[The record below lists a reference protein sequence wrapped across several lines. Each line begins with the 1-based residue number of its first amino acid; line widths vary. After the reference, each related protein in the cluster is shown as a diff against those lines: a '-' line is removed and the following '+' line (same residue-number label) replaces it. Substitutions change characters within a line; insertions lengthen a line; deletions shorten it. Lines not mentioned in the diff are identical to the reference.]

1 MAEAMNVYKKLLA
14 VQSKIKCNKNQKNSF
29 GNYNYRSCEDI
40 LEAVKPHLVEVKATI
55 MLSDTIELVGDWH
68 YVKAIATFMDL
79 ETGNRIDVSAY
90 AREEFVSG
98 KKMDYPQFTGSSSS
112 YARKYA
118 LNGMLLLDD
127 NKDPDGDN
135 YQNPDGDKHAPTPK
149 KEEPKP
155 QTKQLTKE
163 DEEAREK
170 LIAYCKENKINMAM
184 VAKQYPEVASRGTK
198 KVFEYVLSEVS
209 SQLGSLPEAW
219 FLKEG
224 K

>member
-1 MAEAMNVYKKLLA
+1 MEEVMNVYKKLLA

-68 YVKAIATFMDL
+68 YVKATATFMDL
-79 ETGNRIDVSAY
+79 ETGNSIVVSAY

-127 NKDPDGDN
+127 SKDPDSDV
-135 YQNPDGDKHAPTPK
+135 YQEPEKNEPK

-163 DEEAREK
+163 DVDAREK
-170 LIAYCKENKINMAM
+170 LIAYCKENK
-184 VAKQYPEVASRGTK
+184 KQKDG
-198 KVFEYVLSEVS
+198 
-209 SQLGSLPEAW
+209 
-219 FLKEG
+219 KEEQEQDVIEDSYG
-224 K
+224 NGCKAIP

>member
-1 MAEAMNVYKKLLA
+1 MEEVMNVYKKLLA

-68 YVKAIATFMDL
+68 YVKATATFMDL

-127 NKDPDGDN
+127 SKDPDSDA
-135 YQNPDGDKHAPTPK
+135 YQEPAKNEPK

-155 QTKQLTKE
+155 QAKQLTKE
-163 DEEAREK
+163 DVDAREK

-198 KVFEYVLSEVS
+198 KVFDYVLSEIS
-209 SQLGSLPEAW
+209 SQLNSLPEAW

>member
-1 MAEAMNVYKKLLA
+1 MEEVMNVYKKLLA

-68 YVKAIATFMDL
+68 YVKATATFMDL
-79 ETGNRIDVSAY
+79 ETGNSIVVSAY

-127 NKDPDGDN
+127 SKDPDSDA
-135 YQNPDGDKHAPTPK
+135 YQEPEKNEPK

-163 DEEAREK
+163 DVEAREK
-170 LIAYCKENKINMAM
+170 LIAYCKEHKINMAM

-198 KVFEYVLSEVS
+198 KVFDYVLSEIS
-209 SQLGSLPEAW
+209 CQLSSLPEAW

>member
-1 MAEAMNVYKKLLA
+1 MTEVMNVYKKLLA

-68 YVKAIATFMDL
+68 YVKATATFVDL
-79 ETGNRIDVSAY
+79 ETGNSIEVKAY

-127 NKDPDGDN
+127 SKDPDSDA
-135 YQNPDGDKHAPTPK
+135 YQEPAPTTK
-149 KEEPKP
+149 KEDPKP

-163 DEEAREK
+163 DVEAREK
-170 LIAYCKENKINMAM
+170 LISYCKENKINMSM

-198 KVFEYVLSEVS
+198 KVFDYVLSEIE
-209 SQLGSLPEAW
+209 SQLSSLPEAW

>member
-1 MAEAMNVYKKLLA
+1 MEEVMNVYKKLLA

-68 YVKAIATFMDL
+68 YVRATATFVDL
-79 ETGNRIDVSAY
+79 ETGNSIGVSAY

-127 NKDPDGDN
+127 SKDPDSDA
-135 YQNPDGDKHAPTPK
+135 YQETAQNEPK

-163 DEEAREK
+163 DVEAREK

-198 KVFEYVLSEVS
+198 KVFDYVLSEIS
-209 SQLGSLPEAW
+209 CQLSSLPEAW

>member
-1 MAEAMNVYKKLLA
+1 MAEVMNVYKKLLA

-68 YVKAIATFMDL
+68 YVKATATFMDL
-79 ETGNRIDVSAY
+79 ETGDRIDVSAY

-127 NKDPDGDN
+127 SKDPDSDA
-135 YQNPDGDKHAPTPK
+135 YQEPVKNEPK

-163 DEEAREK
+163 DVDAREK

-198 KVFEYVLSEVS
+198 KVFDYVLSEIS
-209 SQLGSLPEAW
+209 SQLTSLPEAW

>member
-1 MAEAMNVYKKLLA
+1 MAEVMNVYKKLLA

-68 YVKAIATFMDL
+68 YVKATATFMDL
-79 ETGNRIDVSAY
+79 ETGERIDVSAY

-127 NKDPDGDN
+127 SKDPDSDA
-135 YQNPDGDKHAPTPK
+135 YQEPTPTK

-163 DEEAREK
+163 DVDAREK

-198 KVFEYVLSEVS
+198 KVFDYVLSEIS
-209 SQLGSLPEAW
+209 SQLTSLPEAW

>member
-1 MAEAMNVYKKLLA
+1 MAEVMNVYKKLLA
-14 VQSKIKCNKNQKNSF
+14 VQSKIKCNKNQQNNF
-29 GNYNYRSCEDI
+29 GNYKYRSCEDI
-40 LEAVKPHLVEVKATI
+40 LEAVKPHLVEVKAII

-68 YVKAIATFMDL
+68 YVKATATFVDL
-79 ETGNRIDVSAY
+79 ETGDSIDVSAY

-127 NKDPDGDN
+127 SKDPDSDA
-135 YQNPDGDKHAPTPK
+135 YQEPAKNEPK

-163 DEEAREK
+163 DVDAREK
-170 LIAYCKENKINMAM
+170 LIAYCKEHKINMAM

-198 KVFEYVLSEVS
+198 KVFDYVLSEIS
-209 SQLGSLPEAW
+209 SQLTSLPEAW

>member
-1 MAEAMNVYKKLLA
+1 MEEVMNVYKKLLA

-68 YVKAIATFMDL
+68 YVKATATFMDL

-127 NKDPDGDN
+127 SKDPDSDA
-135 YQNPDGDKHAPTPK
+135 YQEPAKNEPK

-155 QTKQLTKE
+155 QAKQLTKE
-163 DEEAREK
+163 DVDAREK

-184 VAKQYPEVASRGTK
+184 VAKQYPAVASRGTK
-198 KVFEYVLSEVS
+198 KVFDYVLSEIS
-209 SQLGSLPEAW
+209 SQLTSLPEAW

>member
-1 MAEAMNVYKKLLA
+1 MSEVMNVYKKLLA

-68 YVKAIATFMDL
+68 YVKATATFVDL
-79 ETGNRIDVSAY
+79 ETGDRIDVNAY

-127 NKDPDGDN
+127 SKDPDSDA
-135 YQNPDGDKHAPTPK
+135 YQEPVKNEPK

-163 DEEAREK
+163 DVDAREK
-170 LIAYCKENKINMAM
+170 LITYCKENKINMAM

-198 KVFEYVLSEVS
+198 KVFDYVLSEIE
-209 SQLGSLPEAW
+209 SQLSSLPEAW

>member
-1 MAEAMNVYKKLLA
+1 MAEVMNVYKKLLA

-29 GNYNYRSCEDI
+29 GNYKYRSCEDI

-68 YVKAIATFMDL
+68 YVKATATFMDL
-79 ETGNRIDVSAY
+79 ETGNSIVVSAY

-127 NKDPDGDN
+127 SKDPDSDA
-135 YQNPDGDKHAPTPK
+135 YQEPTPTK

-163 DEEAREK
+163 DVEAREK
-170 LIAYCKENKINMAM
+170 LIAYCKEHKINMAM
-184 VAKQYPEVASRGTK
+184 VVKQYPEVASRGTK
-198 KVFEYVLSEVS
+198 KVFDYILSEVS
-209 SQLGSLPEAW
+209 GQLSSLPEAW

>member
-1 MAEAMNVYKKLLA
+1 MAEVMNVYKKLLGI
-14 VQSKIKCNKNQKNSF
+14 QTKIKCNKNQQNNF
-29 GNYNYRSCEDI
+29 GNYKYRSCEDI
-40 LEAVKPHLVEVKATI
+40 LEAVKPHLVEAKATI

-68 YVKAIATFMDL
+68 YVKATATFVDL
-79 ETGNRIDVSAY
+79 ETGNSIEVKAY

-118 LNGMLLLDD
+118 LNGLLLLDD
-127 NKDPDGDN
+127 AKDPDSDT
-135 YQNPDGDKHAPTPK
+135 YQDPTPK

-155 QTKQLTKE
+155 QTKQITKE
-163 DEEAREK
+163 DVEAREK

-198 KVFEYVLSEVS
+198 KVFEYVLSEIG
-209 SQLGSLPEAW
+209 SQLSSLPEAW
-219 FLKEG
+219 FIKEG

>member
-1 MAEAMNVYKKLLA
+1 MEEVMNVYKKLLA

-68 YVKAIATFMDL
+68 YVKATATFMDL
-79 ETGNRIDVSAY
+79 ETGNSIVVSAY

-127 NKDPDGDN
+127 SKDPDSDA
-135 YQNPDGDKHAPTPK
+135 YQETAQNEPK

-163 DEEAREK
+163 DVEAREK

-198 KVFEYVLSEVS
+198 KVFDYVLSEIS
-209 SQLGSLPEAW
+209 CQLSSLPDAW

>member
-1 MAEAMNVYKKLLA
+1 MAEVMNVYKKLLA

-68 YVKAIATFMDL
+68 YVKATATFVDL
-79 ETGNRIDVSAY
+79 ETGNSIDVSAY

-127 NKDPDGDN
+127 SKDPDSDA
-135 YQNPDGDKHAPTPK
+135 YQEPAKNEPK

-163 DEEAREK
+163 DVDAREK

-198 KVFEYVLSEVS
+198 KVFDYVLSEIS
-209 SQLGSLPEAW
+209 SQLTSLPEAW

>member
-1 MAEAMNVYKKLLA
+1 MAEVMNVYKKLLA

-68 YVKAIATFMDL
+68 YVKATAKFVDL
-79 ETGNRIDVSAY
+79 ETGNSIDVSAY

-118 LNGMLLLDD
+118 LNGILLLDD
-127 NKDPDGDN
+127 SKDPDSDT
-135 YQNPDGDKHAPTPK
+135 YQEPAQNEPK

-163 DEEAREK
+163 DVEAREK
-170 LIAYCKENKINMAM
+170 LIYYCKENKINMAM

-198 KVFEYVLSEVS
+198 KVFDYVLSEIS
-209 SQLGSLPEAW
+209 SQLTSLPEAW

>member
-1 MAEAMNVYKKLLA
+1 MAEVMNVYKKLLA

-40 LEAVKPHLVEVKATI
+40 LEAVKPHLNEVKATI

-68 YVKAIATFMDL
+68 YVKATATFIDL
-79 ETGNRIDVSAY
+79 ESGNKIDVSAY

-127 NKDPDGDN
+127 SKDPDSDA
-135 YQNPDGDKHAPTPK
+135 YQEPTPTPK
-149 KEEPKP
+149 NEPKP
-155 QTKQLTKE
+155 QPKQITKE
-163 DEEAREK
+163 DVEAREK
-170 LIAYCKENKINMAM
+170 LIAYCKEHKINMAM
-184 VAKQYPEVASRGTK
+184 VAKQYPEVATRGTK
-198 KVFEYVLSEVS
+198 KVFEYVISEIS
-209 SQLGSLPEAW
+209 SQITALPEAW
-219 FLKEG
+219 FIKEG

>member
-1 MAEAMNVYKKLLA
+1 MAEVMNVYKKLLA

-40 LEAVKPHLVEVKATI
+40 LEAVKPHLIEVKATI

-68 YVKAIATFMDL
+68 YVKATATFVDL
-79 ETGNRIDVSAY
+79 ETGNSIDVSAY

-127 NKDPDGDN
+127 SKDPDSDA
-135 YQNPDGDKHAPTPK
+135 YQEPAQNEPK

-163 DEEAREK
+163 DVDAREK
-170 LIAYCKENKINMAM
+170 LIAYCKEHKINMAM

-198 KVFEYVLSEVS
+198 KVFDYVLSEIS
-209 SQLGSLPEAW
+209 SQLTSLPEAW

>member
-1 MAEAMNVYKKLLA
+1 MEEVMNVYKKLLA

-68 YVKAIATFMDL
+68 YVKATATFMDL

-127 NKDPDGDN
+127 SKDPDSDA
-135 YQNPDGDKHAPTPK
+135 YQEPAKNEPK

-155 QTKQLTKE
+155 QAKQLTKE
-163 DEEAREK
+163 DVDAREK

-198 KVFEYVLSEVS
+198 KVFDYVLREIS
-209 SQLGSLPEAW
+209 SQLTSLPEAW

>member
-1 MAEAMNVYKKLLA
+1 MAEVMNVYKKLLA

-68 YVKAIATFMDL
+68 YVKATATFVDL
-79 ETGNRIDVSAY
+79 ETGNSIEVKAY

-127 NKDPDGDN
+127 SKDPDSDA
-135 YQNPDGDKHAPTPK
+135 YQESAQNEPK

-163 DEEAREK
+163 DVDAREK
-170 LIAYCKENKINMAM
+170 LIAYCKEHKINMAM

-198 KVFEYVLSEVS
+198 KVFDYVLSEIS
-209 SQLGSLPEAW
+209 GQLNSLPEAW

>member
-1 MAEAMNVYKKLLA
+1 MEEVMNVYKKLLA

-29 GNYNYRSCEDI
+29 GNYNYRSGEDI

-68 YVKAIATFMDL
+68 YVKATATFMDL

-127 NKDPDGDN
+127 SKDPDSDA
-135 YQNPDGDKHAPTPK
+135 YQEPAKNEPK
-149 KEEPKP
+149 KEDPKP

-163 DEEAREK
+163 DVEAREK

-198 KVFEYVLSEVS
+198 KVFDYVLSEIS
-209 SQLGSLPEAW
+209 SQLNSLPEAW

>member
-1 MAEAMNVYKKLLA
+1 MEEVMNVYKKLLA
-14 VQSKIKCNKNQKNSF
+14 VQSKIKCNQNQKNSF

-68 YVKAIATFMDL
+68 YVKATATFMDL

-127 NKDPDGDN
+127 SKDPDSDA
-135 YQNPDGDKHAPTPK
+135 YQEPAKNEPK

-155 QTKQLTKE
+155 QAKQLTKE
-163 DEEAREK
+163 DVDAREK

-198 KVFEYVLSEVS
+198 KVFDYVLSEIS
-209 SQLGSLPEAW
+209 SQLTSLPEAW

>member
-1 MAEAMNVYKKLLA
+1 MEEVMNVYKKLLA

-40 LEAVKPHLVEVKATI
+40 LEAVKPHLVEVNATI

-68 YVKAIATFMDL
+68 YVKATATFMDL
-79 ETGNRIDVSAY
+79 ETGDRIDVSAY

-127 NKDPDGDN
+127 SKDPDSDV
-135 YQNPDGDKHAPTPK
+135 YQEPAPTPK

-155 QTKQLTKE
+155 QPKQLTKE
-163 DEEAREK
+163 DVEAREK

-198 KVFEYVLSEVS
+198 KVFEYVLSEIS
-209 SQLGSLPEAW
+209 SQLTSLPETW

>member
-1 MAEAMNVYKKLLA
+1 MAEVMNVYKKLLA

-68 YVKAIATFMDL
+68 YVKATATFVDL
-79 ETGNRIDVSAY
+79 ETGNSIDVSAY

-127 NKDPDGDN
+127 SKDPDSDA
-135 YQNPDGDKHAPTPK
+135 YQEPAQNEPK

-163 DEEAREK
+163 DVDAREK
-170 LIAYCKENKINMAM
+170 LISYCKENKINMAM

-198 KVFEYVLSEVS
+198 KVFDYVLSEIS
-209 SQLGSLPEAW
+209 SQLTSLPDAW

>member
-1 MAEAMNVYKKLLA
+1 MEEVMNVYKKLLA

-40 LEAVKPHLVEVKATI
+40 LEVVKPHLVEVKATI

-68 YVKAIATFMDL
+68 YVKATATFMDL

-127 NKDPDGDN
+127 SKDPDSDA
-135 YQNPDGDKHAPTPK
+135 YQEPAKNEPK

-163 DEEAREK
+163 DVDAREK

-198 KVFEYVLSEVS
+198 KVFDYVLSEIS
-209 SQLGSLPEAW
+209 CQLTSLPEAW

>member
-1 MAEAMNVYKKLLA
+1 MAEVMNVYKKLLA

-68 YVKAIATFMDL
+68 YVKATATFVDL
-79 ETGNRIDVSAY
+79 ETGNSIDVSAY

-127 NKDPDGDN
+127 SKDPDSDA
-135 YQNPDGDKHAPTPK
+135 YQEPAQNEPK

-163 DEEAREK
+163 DVEAREK
-170 LIAYCKENKINMAM
+170 LIAYCKEHKINMAM

-198 KVFEYVLSEVS
+198 KVFDYVLSEIS
-209 SQLGSLPEAW
+209 SQLTSLPEAW
-219 FLKEG
+219 FLNEG

>member
-1 MAEAMNVYKKLLA
+1 MEEVMNVYKKLLA

-68 YVKAIATFMDL
+68 YVKATATFIDL
-79 ETGNRIDVSAY
+79 ETGNSIEVNAY
-90 AREEFVSG
+90 AREEFTSG

-127 NKDPDGDN
+127 SKDPDSDA
-135 YQNPDGDKHAPTPK
+135 YQEPTKNEPK

-155 QTKQLTKE
+155 QPKQLTKE
-163 DEEAREK
+163 DVEAREK

-198 KVFEYVLSEVS
+198 KVFDYVLSEIS
-209 SQLGSLPEAW
+209 CQLSSLPEAW

>member
-1 MAEAMNVYKKLLA
+1 MEEVMNVYKKLLA

-29 GNYNYRSCEDI
+29 GNYNYRSGEDI

-68 YVKAIATFMDL
+68 YVKATATFMDL

-127 NKDPDGDN
+127 SKDPDSDA
-135 YQNPDGDKHAPTPK
+135 YQEPAKNEPK
-149 KEEPKP
+149 KEDPKP

-163 DEEAREK
+163 DVDAREK

-198 KVFEYVLSEVS
+198 KVFDYVLSEIS
-209 SQLGSLPEAW
+209 SQLTSLPEAW

>member
-1 MAEAMNVYKKLLA
+1 MAEVMNVYKKLLA

-68 YVKAIATFMDL
+68 YVKATATFMDL

-135 YQNPDGDKHAPTPK
+135 YQNPDGDKPAPTPK

-155 QTKQLTKE
+155 QPKQLTKE
-163 DEEAREK
+163 DVEAREK

-209 SQLGSLPEAW
+209 SQLSTLPEAW

>member
-1 MAEAMNVYKKLLA
+1 MEEVMNVYKKLLA

-68 YVKAIATFMDL
+68 YVKATATFMDL

-127 NKDPDGDN
+127 SKDPDSDA
-135 YQNPDGDKHAPTPK
+135 YQEPAKNEPK

-163 DEEAREK
+163 DVDAREK

-198 KVFEYVLSEVS
+198 KVFDYVLSEIS
-209 SQLGSLPEAW
+209 SQLTSLPEAW

>member
-1 MAEAMNVYKKLLA
+1 MEEVMNVYKKLLA

-68 YVKAIATFMDL
+68 YVKATATFMDL

-127 NKDPDGDN
+127 SKDPDSDA
-135 YQNPDGDKHAPTPK
+135 YQEPAKNEPK
-149 KEEPKP
+149 EEEPKP
-155 QTKQLTKE
+155 QAKQLTKE
-163 DEEAREK
+163 DVDAREK

-198 KVFEYVLSEVS
+198 KVFDYVLSEIS
-209 SQLGSLPEAW
+209 SQLTSLPDAW
-219 FLKEG
+219 FLKGG

>member
-1 MAEAMNVYKKLLA
+1 MAEVMNVYKKLLA
-14 VQSKIKCNKNQKNSF
+14 VQSKIKCNKNQNNSF

-68 YVKAIATFMDL
+68 YVKATATFMDL

-127 NKDPDGDN
+127 SKDPDSDA
-135 YQNPDGDKHAPTPK
+135 YQGPTKNEPK

-163 DEEAREK
+163 DVEAREK
-170 LIAYCKENKINMAM
+170 LIAYCKEHKINMAM

-198 KVFEYVLSEVS
+198 KVFDYVLSEVS
-209 SQLGSLPEAW
+209 SQLSSLPEAW

>member
-1 MAEAMNVYKKLLA
+1 MAEVMNVYKKLLA

-68 YVKAIATFMDL
+68 YVKATATFVDL
-79 ETGNRIDVSAY
+79 ETGNSIVVSAY

-98 KKMDYPQFTGSSSS
+98 KKMDHPQFTGSSSS

-127 NKDPDGDN
+127 SKDPDSDI
-135 YQNPDGDKHAPTPK
+135 YQEPAQNEPK

-155 QTKQLTKE
+155 QPKQLTKE
-163 DEEAREK
+163 DVEAREK

-198 KVFEYVLSEVS
+198 KVFDYVLSEIS
-209 SQLGSLPEAW
+209 SQLTSLPEAW

>member
-1 MAEAMNVYKKLLA
+1 MAEVMNVYKKLLA

-68 YVKAIATFMDL
+68 YVKATATFVDL
-79 ETGNRIDVSAY
+79 ETGNSIDVSAY

-127 NKDPDGDN
+127 SKDPDSDI
-135 YQNPDGDKHAPTPK
+135 YQEPAQNEPK

-163 DEEAREK
+163 DVDAREK

-198 KVFEYVLSEVS
+198 KVFDYVLSEIS
-209 SQLGSLPEAW
+209 SQLTSLPEAW

>member
-1 MAEAMNVYKKLLA
+1 MAEVMNVYKKLLA
-14 VQSKIKCNKNQKNSF
+14 VQSKIKCNKNQNNSF

-68 YVKAIATFMDL
+68 YVKATATFIDL

-127 NKDPDGDN
+127 CKDPDGDN
-135 YQNPDGDKHAPTPK
+135 YQNPDGDKPAPK

-163 DEEAREK
+163 DVEAREK
-170 LIAYCKENKINMAM
+170 LIAYCKEHKINMAM

-198 KVFEYVLSEVS
+198 KVFDYVLSEIE
-209 SQLGSLPEAW
+209 SQLSSLPEAW

>member
-1 MAEAMNVYKKLLA
+1 MEEVMNVYKKLLA

-68 YVKAIATFMDL
+68 YVKATATFMDL

-127 NKDPDGDN
+127 SKDPDSDA
-135 YQNPDGDKHAPTPK
+135 YQEPTKNEPK

-163 DEEAREK
+163 DVEAREK

-198 KVFEYVLSEVS
+198 KVFEYVLSEIS
-209 SQLGSLPEAW
+209 SQLTSLPEAW

>member
-1 MAEAMNVYKKLLA
+1 MAEVMNVYKKLLA

-68 YVKAIATFMDL
+68 YVKATATFMDL
-79 ETGNRIDVSAY
+79 ETGNSIEVKAY

-127 NKDPDGDN
+127 SKDPDSDA
-135 YQNPDGDKHAPTPK
+135 YQETAQNEPK

-163 DEEAREK
+163 DVDAREK

-198 KVFEYVLSEVS
+198 KVFDYVLSEIS
-209 SQLGSLPEAW
+209 SQLTSLPEAW

>member
-1 MAEAMNVYKKLLA
+1 MEEVMNVYKKLLA

-68 YVKAIATFMDL
+68 YVKATATFMDL

-127 NKDPDGDN
+127 SKDPDSDA
-135 YQNPDGDKHAPTPK
+135 YQEPAKNEPK

-155 QTKQLTKE
+155 QPKQLTKE
-163 DEEAREK
+163 DVDAREK

-198 KVFEYVLSEVS
+198 KVFDYVLSEIS
-209 SQLGSLPEAW
+209 SQLNSLPEAW

>member
-1 MAEAMNVYKKLLA
+1 MAEVMNVYKKLLA

-68 YVKAIATFMDL
+68 YVKATATFIDL
-79 ETGNRIDVSAY
+79 ETGNKIDVSAY

-127 NKDPDGDN
+127 SKDPDSDA
-135 YQNPDGDKHAPTPK
+135 YQEPAPK

-155 QTKQLTKE
+155 QTKQITKE
-163 DEEAREK
+163 DVEAREK
-170 LIAYCKENKINMAM
+170 LIGYCKEHKINMAM
-184 VAKQYPEVASRGTK
+184 VAKQYPEVATKGTK
-198 KVFEYVLSEVS
+198 KVFEYVISEIS
-209 SQLGSLPEAW
+209 SQLNSLPEAW
-219 FLKEG
+219 FIKEG

>member
-1 MAEAMNVYKKLLA
+1 MEEVMNVYKKLLA

-68 YVKAIATFMDL
+68 YVKATATFMDL

-127 NKDPDGDN
+127 SKDPDSDA
-135 YQNPDGDKHAPTPK
+135 YQEPAKNEPK

-155 QTKQLTKE
+155 QAKQLTKE
-163 DEEAREK
+163 DVDAREK

-198 KVFEYVLSEVS
+198 KVFDYVLSEIS
-209 SQLGSLPEAW
+209 SQLTSLPEVW